1 MSSDFWFGTVTG
13 SLVTFVILL
22 VAAVAVAQGKKE
34 GS

>member
-1 MSSDFWFGTVTG
+1 MSTDFWFGVVTG